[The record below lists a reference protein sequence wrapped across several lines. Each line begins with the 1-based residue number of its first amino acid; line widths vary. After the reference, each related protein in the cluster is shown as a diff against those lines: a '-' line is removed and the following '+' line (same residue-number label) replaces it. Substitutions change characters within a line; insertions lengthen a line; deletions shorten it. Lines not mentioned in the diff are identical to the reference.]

1 MAGWE
6 GSGPMAPNPFHQ
18 SRRLDRVGMLWVLDC
33 IDQAPT
39 GTLANVSGFRLA
51 KALTGWC

>member
-6 GSGPMAPNPFHQ
+6 GIGPMAPTPFQ
-18 SRRLDRVGMLWVLDC
+18 QGRRLDTVGMLWVLDC

-39 GTLANVSGFRLA
+39 SIRANVSGFRLA